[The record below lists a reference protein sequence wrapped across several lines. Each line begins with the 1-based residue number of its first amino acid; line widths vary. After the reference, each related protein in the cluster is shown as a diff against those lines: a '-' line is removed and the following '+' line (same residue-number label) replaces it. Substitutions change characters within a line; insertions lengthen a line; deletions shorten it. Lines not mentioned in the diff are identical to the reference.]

1 MLSPNGTWCPPWR
14 LEPRSRCHRN
24 TTPLEWCFRH
34 LFALAAVAAS
44 LPSLQ
49 AQAPV
54 ADAALH
60 TGTLS
65 FLGRAT
71 VGDFV
76 GTTGTVTGAIIG
88 GPDILTTRGWVEAP
102 VATLVTGNGRR
113 DRDLRATMEVDRYP
127 TIRFTLSGASH
138 VPSISSGTPE
148 PRTLLLHGEL
158 SIHGVTRRVELPATV
173 VRAADTTHV
182 TSVFPLDLHD
192 YRIDGLTRMLGLLR
206 MERQIE
212 VRVALR
218 FVDRPVTTERQP

>member
-1 MLSPNGTWCPPWR
+1 MLSPNGTWCPPSR
-14 LEPRSRCHRN
+14 LEPHSRCQRN
-24 TTPLEWCFRH
+24 TTYLEWCLRY
-34 LFALAAVAAS
+34 LMALAAVAAS
-44 LPSLQ
+44 LTSLP

-60 TGTLS
+60 SGTLS

-88 GPDILTTRGWVEAP
+88 GPDVLTTRGWVEAP

-127 TIRFTLSGASH
+127 TIRFDLSGTSH
-138 VPSISSGTPE
+138 LPSTSSGTPE
-148 PRTLLLHGEL
+148 SRTLLLHGEL

-192 YRIDGLTRMLGLLR
+192 YRIDGLTRMMGLLR

-218 FVDRPVTTERQP
+218 FVDRPVTTQSQP

>member
-1 MLSPNGTWCPPWR
+1 MLSPNGMWCPPSR
-14 LEPRSRCHRN
+14 LEPRSRCQRN
-24 TTPLEWCFRH
+24 TTHLEWCLRY
-34 LFALAAVAAS
+34 LFALAAFAAS
-44 LPSLQ
+44 LTSLQ

-88 GPDILTTRGWVEAP
+88 GANMLTTRGWVEAP

-113 DRDLRATMEVDRYP
+113 DRDLRATMEVDKYP
-127 TIRFTLSGASH
+127 NIRFALSGASH
-138 VPSISSGTPE
+138 VPSTSSGTPE
-148 PRTLLLHGEL
+148 SGTLLLHGEL

-192 YRIDGLTRMLGLLR
+192 YGIDGLSRMLGLLR

-218 FVDRPVTTERQP
+218 FVDRPVTTESQP

>member
-14 LEPRSRCHRN
+14 LEPRSRCQRH
-24 TTPLEWCFRH
+24 TTHLEWCLRY

-44 LPSLQ
+44 LTSLQ

-60 TGTLS
+60 SGTLS

-88 GPDILTTRGWVEAP
+88 GPDVSTTRGWVEAP

-127 TIRFTLSGASH
+127 NIRFVLSGASH
-138 VPSISSGTPE
+138 VPSTPSDSPE
-148 PRTLLLHGEL
+148 SRTLLLHGEL

-192 YRIDGLTRMLGLLR
+192 YRIDGLTRMMGLLR
-206 MERQIE
+206 MESQIE